1 MQIYG
6 PSQLHGAQ
14 SISGP
19 HTATRTS
26 STSSSSYSASTS
38 DDLQLSDAGQLA
50 SQLNDIPPIR
60 QDRVNALR
68 AAIQSGT
75 YETPERLSGALNG
88 LLDEIG

>member
-14 SISGP
+14 SINGP
-19 HTATRTS
+19 HTTTRTS
-26 STSSSSYSASTS
+26 GSQATGYSAAAA

-50 SQLNDIPPIR
+50 SQLSEIPDIR
-60 QDRVNALR
+60 QDRVSALR

-75 YETPERLSGALNG
+75 YETPERLSGAING

>member
-14 SISGP
+14 SINGP
-19 HTATRTS
+19 HSTTRTS
-26 STSSSSYSASTS
+26 APQSTSNSAAPS
-38 DDLQLSDAGQLA
+38 DDLQLSEAGKLA
-50 SQLNDIPPIR
+50 SQLSDIPAIR

-75 YETPERLSGALNG
+75 YETPERLGGAING

>member
-6 PSQLHGAQ
+6 ASQLHGAQ

-19 HTATRTS
+19 HTTARTS
-26 STSSSSYSASTS
+26 APQSSSFSAPA
-38 DDLQLSDAGQLA
+38 DDLQLSDAGQIA
-50 SQLNDIPPIR
+50 SKMSDIPDVR
-60 QDRVNALR
+60 QDRVSALR

-75 YETPERLSGALNG
+75 YETPGRLEGAVNG